1 MRRFTVPLGRRAH
14 PVGDQVKRAGVPA
27 LAVTLALGITSC
39 TPSTNG
45 PLRFTDSGTVW
56 CQSTRLD
63 GSIGIP
69 IDREN
74 GPPIEVTAVRTLEQT
89 GVTTHEVLL
98 VPVSPYSRT
107 GSVSWPLTEEW
118 GDPRSA
124 IGRSVPAGEH
134 FDLAIHL
141 ARDKGTSGTTGTI
154 FIDYEAEG
162 RAYTANTY
170 TQVKMEP
177 DCRR

>member
-1 MRRFTVPLGRRAH
+1 MRNNCTTAVLGI
-14 PVGDQVKRAGVPA
+14 A
-27 LAVTLALGITSC
+27 LALSVTSC

-56 CQSTRLD
+56 CQSARLD

-74 GPPIEVTAVRTLEQT
+74 GPSIVVTGVRTPEQT
-89 GVTTHEVLL
+89 GVTAHEALL

-141 ARDKGTSGTTGTI
+141 SREKGTSGTTGPI

-162 RAYTANTY
+162 RSYTANTY

>member
-1 MRRFTVPLGRRAH
+1 V
-14 PVGDQVKRAGVPA
+14 A
-27 LAVTLALGITSC
+27 LVLGITSC

-56 CQSTRLD
+56 CQSARLD

-69 IDREN
+69 IDRKN
-74 GPPIEVTAVRTLEQT
+74 GPSIVVTGIRTPEQT

-118 GDPRSA
+118 GDPKSA
-124 IGRSVPAGEH
+124 IGRSVPAGKH

-141 ARDKGTSGTTGTI
+141 SRDKGTSGTTGPI
-154 FIDYEAEG
+154 FIDYQADG
-162 RAYTANTY
+162 RSYTADTS
-170 TQVKMEP
+170 TQVEMEP
-177 DCRR
+177 DCRG